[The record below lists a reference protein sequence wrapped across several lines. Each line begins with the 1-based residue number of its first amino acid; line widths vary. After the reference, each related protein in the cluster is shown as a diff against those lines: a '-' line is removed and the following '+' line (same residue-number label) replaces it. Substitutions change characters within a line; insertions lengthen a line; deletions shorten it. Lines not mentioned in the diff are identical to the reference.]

1 MDHKTNFITKFRLL
15 IGITLLLT
23 TLFIPL
29 GIVLRGPS
37 RSVASEA
44 TGGLVDLQALDT
56 SPQSAQ
62 QPQDTYLY
70 YFPMIAKDF
79 CSVWPCLQFSDD
91 FSNSASGW
99 PHETVW
105 GDKEDE
111 RKYIIGYYPGKFN
124 LPNKYFMRIAHARHV
139 VASPGLHT
147 PGDYIIEVD
156 MMFCDDAY
164 LASGGLVFGA
174 SDNLRQFYMFS
185 LAYNNDDHWCA
196 VRKYD
201 LDGGGSPYLRNPDW
215 GPCGANPEYEVN
227 HLKVERVGTSIKVYL
242 NDNLIWAGTEGS
254 YTGERRVGFIH
265 DKYEIGYTGVYF
277 DDFKLWKVHPD
288 SGSATA
294 CSLEETD
301 LEPLIITWDEGE
313 E

>member
-1 MDHKTNFITKFRLL
+1 LDHKANFITRFRLL
-15 IGITLLLT
+15 IGITLLGT
-23 TLFIPL
+23 TLFLAL
-29 GIVLRGPS
+29 GILLHAPS
-37 RSVASEA
+37 PSAASELIE
-44 TGGLVDLQALDT
+44 GSVDLQALDT
-56 SPQSAQ
+56 SQQPAQ

-70 YFPMIAKDF
+70 YFPIIAKDF
-79 CSVWPCLQFSDD
+79 CPVWPCLQFSDD
-91 FSNSASGW
+91 FSDPTSGW

-105 GDKEDE
+105 GDEEDE

-124 LPNKYFMRIAHARHV
+124 LPNKYFMRIAHARRI
-139 VASPGLHT
+139 VASPGLHA
-147 PGDYIIEVD
+147 PGDYIIEAD

-164 LASGGLVFGA
+164 LASAGLVFGA
-174 SDNLRQFYMFS
+174 SDNLHQFYMFS

-242 NDNLIWAGTEGS
+242 NGNLIWAGSEGS

-277 DDFKLWKVHPD
+277 DNFKLWKVHPD
-288 SGSATA
+288 DGSTTA
-294 CSLEETD
+294 YSSEKAE
-301 LEPLIITWDEGE
+301 LEPLVITWDEE
-313 E
+313 EK